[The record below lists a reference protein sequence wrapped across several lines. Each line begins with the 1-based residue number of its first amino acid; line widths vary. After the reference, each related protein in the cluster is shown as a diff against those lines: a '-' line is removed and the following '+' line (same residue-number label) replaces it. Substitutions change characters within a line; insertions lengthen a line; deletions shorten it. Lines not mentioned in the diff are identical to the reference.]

1 MKKFKH
7 LKTFEGLNNAE
18 DAGLYDQMT
27 DLLIKAS
34 ELYKKFSG
42 EEYDFDP
49 EDAVESLG
57 EIIMSPDSKLYDEAE
72 SLIDDIQDLETQIDE
87 MDAEEYYNEEVED
100 DERLEDEDL
109 PF

>member
-1 MKKFKH
+1 MKNLKH
-7 LKTFEGLNNAE
+7 LKTFEGINNAE
-18 DAGLYDQMT
+18 NAGLYDQMT
-27 DLLIKAS
+27 DLLTKAS

-42 EEYDFDP
+42 QEYDFDP

-57 EIIMSPDSKLYDEAE
+57 EIIMSPDSKLYDEAQ

-87 MDAEEYYNEEVED
+87 MDAEEYYNED
-100 DERLEDEDL
+100 DDDDDDL